1 MILTNR
7 LGFAVHQVKI
17 PSIDISRFLSQT
29 GNWQQDCKE
38 VAEALKAYGL
48 LVIKDPRVNVEANNQ
63 FLDLMERYFVKRSKQ
78 FDEGLRTLDF
88 SP

>member
-1 MILTNR
+1 MILANR
-7 LGFAVHQVKI
+7 LAFTIHQVKI
-17 PSIDISRFLSQT
+17 PSIDISRYLSQT

-38 VAEALKAYGL
+38 VAEALKVYGL

-63 FLDLMERYFVKRSKQ
+63 FLDLMEQYFVKRSQQ
-78 FDEGLRTLDF
+78 FNEGLRTIDF